1 MDTVSKLLNELVH
14 TGKQV
19 RLFYGDKETGRDW
32 GEENYVTGTIG
43 RSTGI
48 KPIHLLINNSRSY
61 GGLAILEDCIV
72 KLMVNKRVV
81 YVHPL
86 YNQPE
91 YVIKNDGQIADL
103 PFEVYAND
111 VITARFNTRN
121 KADRWVAFMTGKRF
135 CK

>member
-1 MDTVSKLLNELVH
+1 MTINEILESLVH
-14 TGKQV
+14 TNKRV

-61 GGLAILEDCIV
+61 GGWAILEDCIV

-91 YVIKNDGQIADL
+91 YVIKNDGQITGL
-103 PFEVYAND
+103 PFEVYANG
-111 VITARFNTRN
+111 VITARFDSLN
-121 KADRWVAFMTGKRF
+121 KANHWVDFMTGKRF